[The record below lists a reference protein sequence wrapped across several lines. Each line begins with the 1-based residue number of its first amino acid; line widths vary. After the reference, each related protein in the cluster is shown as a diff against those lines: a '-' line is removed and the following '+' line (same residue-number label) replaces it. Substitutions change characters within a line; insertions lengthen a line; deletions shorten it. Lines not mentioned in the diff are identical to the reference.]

1 VSITATADGVRLRIR
16 VQPSASRSEVA
27 GRHGDAIRIRLA
39 SPPVDG
45 KANEA
50 LTELLSDL
58 LDVPRRAVTLRAG
71 AGGRSKVVEV
81 AGVDVAQATKVLLG
95 EG

>member
-1 VSITATADGVRLRIR
+1 MITPTAEGVRLRVR

-27 GRHGDAIRIRLA
+27 GRYGDAIRIRLA

-50 LTELLSDL
+50 LARLLSELLG
-58 LDVPRRAVTLRAG
+58 VPHRAVTILAG
-71 AGGRSKVVEV
+71 AASRSKVVDV
-81 AGVDVAQATKVLLG
+81 AGVDVASATRLLLD
-95 EG
+95 ED

>member
-1 VSITATADGVRLRIR
+1 VTITATADGVRLRVR
-16 VQPSASRSEVA
+16 VQPAASRSEIA
-27 GRHGDAIRIRLA
+27 GTHGDSIRIRLA

-50 LTELLSDL
+50 LTLLLSRVL
-58 LDVPRRAVTLRAG
+58 AVPRRAVTLHAG
-71 AGGRSKVVEV
+71 AGSRSKVVEV
-81 AGVDVAQATKVLLG
+81 AGVDVATATRVLLG

>member
-1 VSITATADGVRLRIR
+1 MTITATADGVRLRLR

-27 GRHGDAIRIRLA
+27 GRHGEAIRVRLA

-50 LTELLSDL
+50 LIELLSDL
-58 LDVPRRAVTLRAG
+58 FAVPKRAVSLKAG

-81 AGVDVAQATKVLLG
+81 SGVDVRTAERILLG

>member
-1 VSITATADGVRLRIR
+1 VTITPTADGVRLRIR

-27 GRHGDAIRIRLA
+27 GRYGDAIRVRLA

-50 LTELLSDL
+50 LARLLSELLA
-58 LDVPRRAVTLRAG
+58 VPRRAVSLC
-71 AGGRSKVVEV
+71 AGGGSRSKVVEV
-81 AGVDVAQATKVLLG
+81 VGVDVATATRLLLG
-95 EG
+95 RD